1 MKAQKL
7 GLVLGINIAAAC
19 LMLQGCKAKQGGKA
33 VQPSPTERVTVISR
47 PAPAPAPRPA
57 PAVVA
62 PAPEQP
68 ALPPQPIQPEPV
80 VTVPPAPPA
89 PAPVVQEP
97 PPPPPAPSA
106 VRTVKK
112 LPAAPVK
119 GPKAKPAAATVK
131 APASPAGASANEY
144 IVKPGDT
151 LFLISKRT
159 NYRQAAIVAANPGLN
174 PNRLRVGQKL
184 NMPGAVVAPA
194 PSVAKAVPAAK
205 DAAKDEAGKEKEN
218 VKLAAAVAPA
228 PAAPAAADTK
238 PPVKTRTGFVPYEG
252 PTKDYVV
259 QSGESLGFIAGK
271 FGISIRALKALNGLK
286 SDVLRAGQKLKVP
299 AEKQTPA
306 SLAAAAKGAPAKPA
320 VAAKGEDAKA
330 APAVKVAA
338 APAPAAE
345 AEKPAEPA
353 KVEAPVKP
361 AEEPAKVEEPAP
373 SAEEPA
379 PAPAPAPAALTH
391 TVKDG
396 EDLVSIAIAYGISP
410 SALMDINDLKPT
422 DEVKPGQVL
431 KLPANAR
438 PSAQ

>member
-33 VQPSPTERVTVISR
+33 VQPSPTGNRVTVISR
-47 PAPAPAPRPA
+47 PSAPAPRPA

-68 ALPPQPIQPEPV
+68 ALPPQPTQPEPV
-80 VTVPPAPPA
+80 VVETTLPP
-89 PAPVVQEP
+89 PAPVVQTPPP

-131 APASPAGASANEY
+131 APASPAGASSNEY

-159 NYRQAAIVAANPGLN
+159 NYRQSAIIAANPGLN

-184 NMPGAVVAPA
+184 NMPGAVGVPA
-194 PSVAKAVPAAK
+194 QSVAKAAPAAK
-205 DAAKDEAGKEKEN
+205 DVAKDDAGKEKEN
-218 VKLAAAVAPA
+218 VKLAAAVAPV

-320 VAAKGEDAKA
+320 VAAKGDDAKA
-330 APAVKVAA
+330 APAVKAAA

-373 SAEEPA
+373 SAEE